1 MRAQASIEN
10 DGLGD
15 HRQVDSDAVP
25 GLNAELRQGIGR
37 LADLVLKL
45 AVGDRASIARFTLE
59 VDGDLVA
66 ESVNNVPV
74 NTIDG
79 DVDASTDEPLG
90 EGRIRPV
97 EGCSPAF
104 SQLSRPACSSPEG
117 HSVAN
122 GLGVHR
128 DAGIGLF
135 GEFRRWREVAVLVQQ
150 VLKMIGGHQPNASV
164 DQTLLPRKRPNS
176 AMQWKVALG
185 AYPWHS
191 HWGGGSMNKRPI
203 LALVGAALVVIAVV
217 IFILPNRSDQS
228 PASANGQLR
237 AKRS

>member
-1 MRAQASIEN
+1 M
-10 DGLGD
+10 
-15 HRQVDSDAVP
+15 
-25 GLNAELRQGIGR
+25 
-37 LADLVLKL
+37 
-45 AVGDRASIARFTLE
+45 
-59 VDGDLVA
+59 DGDLVA
-66 ESVNNVPV
+66 ESVSNVPV

-104 SQLSRPACSSPEG
+104 FPAEPSGLFVPEG

-164 DQTLLPRKRPNS
+164 DPNS
-176 AMQWKVALG
+176 
-185 AYPWHS
+185 
-191 HWGGGSMNKRPI
+191 
-203 LALVGAALVVIAVV
+203 
-217 IFILPNRSDQS
+217 S
-228 PASANGQLR
+228 PAQTTE
-237 AKRS
+237 